1 MFPLLR
7 DTYRF
12 IVEVTA
18 TDTGTGFYELTPM
31 EQKLEWRW
39 SRDNELGVWG
49 KELATKLTFR
59 NNAAKGIFDFD
70 ILKAEY
76 DYADRCIV
84 KDFYIQ
90 RKCGVGSFENF
101 YKCEFRIN
109 KCVWDFDKCEVVAE
123 VHNVHPLWCILNEK
137 KGSNLLN
144 ADGNVYLKRFGTH
157 QTEYTRLENVVEW
170 PPKVPA
176 PPELIITQEEFLELP
191 PAPDLDGV
199 VLDTSL
205 GWTEIQTTVEN
216 ISIDGKLGY
225 FGFLSENGRA
235 GYAITTNWVRI
246 FSSVE
251 PPDIDKWIVVPGG
264 WAKPP
269 DTEEVFEY
277 DFETNY
283 PRFTRRRPV
292 YENQTF
298 NSTRYRHRPPGE
310 YGYTNGRYLEQI
322 LEMFIGFTNCQGMLI
337 KSNFFNINPAGD
349 TPDNEAYALAAY
361 LFDTWK
367 LAFWQITDT
376 AFPLYTEVGEF
387 TGEAAT
393 FARITFLQFLT
404 DLKKVFNLGF
414 GFDEDTQT
422 IIIEHISFFKY
433 ERRIDLTSEQLV
445 KYIRGGHKFSF
456 DTENIPSVE
465 KFGWSQDFSKTF
477 GMQIDYFGSCTGDNS
492 TESNLYAERLYTDLR
507 YISEKYTEFQDSD
520 GIFMALVDENGF
532 LVEQND
538 TVRVNDYLS
547 FPNLSILHYW
557 QRPNIQG
564 YLDETFTTFKTETK
578 KRKQIPLAVPICCD
592 DVNNFKPDIL
602 VKSQMGWGEI
612 AEVTITDPPRELKLN
627 LIFN

>member
-12 IVEVTA
+12 ILEVYN
-18 TDTGTGFYELTPM
+18 TDTENGFWQLTPM

-39 SRDNELGVWG
+39 SKDNELGVWG
-49 KELATKLTFR
+49 KELSTKLTFR
-59 NNAAKGIFDFD
+59 NDVAKGIFDFD

-76 DYADRCIV
+76 DYTDRCIV
-84 KDFYIQ
+84 REFYIQ

-144 ADGNVYLKRFGTH
+144 SDGDVWLKRFGTL
-157 QTEYTRLENVVEW
+157 QKQKCYYDVVYE
-170 PPKVPA
+170 
-176 PPELIITQEEFLELP
+176 IIDGYIPVEASLTPDEFLSLP
-191 PAPDLDGV
+191 PAYQDIPNSITIDPAQQWTEIKTNYLVTAISSGDQGGQLEVDIQGYRIETYWYRVFSSVAPPDLDKWTV
-199 VLDTSL
+199 VT
-205 GWTEIQTTVEN
+205 
-216 ISIDGKLGY
+216 
-225 FGFLSENGRA
+225 
-235 GYAITTNWVRI
+235 
-246 FSSVE
+246 
-251 PPDIDKWIVVPGG
+251 GG

-269 DTEEVFEY
+269 DTTVELAY
-277 DFETNY
+277 DFETNSPNWNRKRPIY
-283 PRFTRRRPV
+283 EAGTFLYYRRTPPENWG
-292 YENQTF
+292 YEN
-298 NSTRYRHRPPGE
+298 
-310 YGYTNGRYLEQI
+310 GRFLEDI
-322 LEMFIGFTNCQGMLI
+322 FDMFIGFTNCQGMLI
-337 KSNFFNINPAGD
+337 KSNFFNINPVGD
-349 TPDNEAYALAAY
+349 SPDNEAYVLATY
-361 LFDTWK
+361 LFENWK
-367 LAFWQITDT
+367 LAFWQITDISY
-376 AFPLYTEVGEF
+376 PLVYDIDSLDTSTE
-387 TGEAAT
+387 AT
-393 FARITFLQFLT
+393 IARITFLQFLT
-404 DLKKVFNLGF
+404 DLKKVFNLGY

-422 IIIEHISFFKY
+422 IIIEHISYFIL
-433 ERRIDLTSEQLV
+433 ERRIDLTSDQLV

-492 TESNLYAERLYTDLR
+492 TESNLYTERLYTDLR
-507 YISEKYTEFQDSD
+507 YISEKYTEFQESD

-557 QRPNIQG
+557 QRPIIQG

-578 KRKQIPLAVPICCD
+578 KRKQIPLAVPICCE
-592 DVNNFKPDIL
+592 DVYNFKPDIL